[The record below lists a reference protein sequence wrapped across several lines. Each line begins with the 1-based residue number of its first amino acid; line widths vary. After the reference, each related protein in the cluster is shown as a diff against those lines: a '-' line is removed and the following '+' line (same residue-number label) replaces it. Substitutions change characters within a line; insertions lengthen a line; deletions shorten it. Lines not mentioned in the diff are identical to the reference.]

1 MYVWCKAT
9 ICMAIVKYWA
19 TVRMRDTGFMLI
31 CRRKRTRM
39 ATNWSVIQIKAIL
52 IAYFNWCSGL
62 ASTDEI
68 SCKLN
73 EELSQIEHSKH
84 KWKVWRQ
91 INIALYFLCSL
102 LFSFHCS
109 KFSDSRS
116 LINKYFDCL
125 MDEVPQSDWLTYLQ
139 SCIWLAIVIGCSS
152 KVQSECQNITW
163 CLINGIK

>member
-19 TVRMRDTGFMLI
+19 TVRMSDTGFMLI
-31 CRRKRTRM
+31 CRRKHTRM

-73 EELSQIEHSKH
+73 EELSQIERSKR

-91 INIALYFLCSL
+91 INIALDFLCSL

-109 KFSDSRS
+109 KFSDSSS